1 MSLTTTTWVAATPPT
16 VTFVVPVTAV
26 FWGVVLLH
34 ESLSLPIVAG
44 MVVILFGIVLTNL
57 RRRAPKPQAIR
68 ETETARV

>member
-1 MSLTTTTWVAATPPT
+1 
-16 VTFVVPVTAV
+16 VTAV